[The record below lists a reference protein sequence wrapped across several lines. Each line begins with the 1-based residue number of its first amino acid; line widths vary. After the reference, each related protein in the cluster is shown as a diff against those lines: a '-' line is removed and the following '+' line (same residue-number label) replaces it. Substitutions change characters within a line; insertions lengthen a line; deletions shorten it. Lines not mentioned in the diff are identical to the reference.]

1 MSTRARAWTDDVL
14 AVLPAW
20 VVARVLVGA
29 GAIVAVVVADRL
41 TPGAHPHQLSE
52 GLLAWDGTWYRDIAR
67 GGYGATAGEGLR
79 FFPAFP
85 LLGRVLSLGATS
97 AVGPVLVVIANAAS
111 LALLVFVRRL
121 VRFEGRSTA
130 VAERAVWL
138 MAIFPSAFVLV
149 WGYAE
154 ALMLAAA
161 VGGLWAA
168 RKQAWL
174 WAALAGALAAGSR
187 PLGVAMALPVAI
199 ELARVWRRSAV
210 ADRLAGI
217 AAVGAP
223 IVVLTA
229 YLAWVRAE
237 YGDALLPFRV
247 QDQLRDTINP
257 FSRVWEGLGQ
267 VFGPDRFGDGLHVPF
282 ALLFVALLV
291 ATFRLWPASY
301 GAYATVVLVAALSA
315 DNLNSLERYGLNAFP
330 LVLSLAVLTR
340 DDRVERAALAV
351 CGGGFVALTALAWLG
366 AYVP

>member
-1 MSTRARAWTDDVL
+1 VSTRTRAWADDVL

-20 VVARVLVGA
+20 VVARVLVA
-29 GAIVAVVVADRL
+29 AAAVVAVVVADRL

-52 GLLAWDGTWYRDIAR
+52 GLLTWDGTWYRDIAT
-67 GGYGATAGEGLR
+67 GGYHSTADEGLR
-79 FFPAFP
+79 FFPLFP
-85 LLGRVLSLGATS
+85 LLGRLLSLGATS
-97 AVGPVLVVIANAAS
+97 AMGPMLVIIANVAS
-111 LALLVFVRRL
+111 LVMLVFVRRL
-121 VRFEGRSTA
+121 VQFEGRSLA
-130 VAERAVWL
+130 VADRAVWL
-138 MAIFPSAFVLV
+138 MALFPSAFVLV

-154 ALMLAAA
+154 GLMLAAA

-168 RKQAWL
+168 RKHAWW
-174 WAALAGALAAGSR
+174 WAALAGVVAAGSR
-187 PLGVAMALPVAI
+187 PLGVALAIPVAI
-199 ELARVWRRSAV
+199 ELVRVWRTSST
-210 ADRLAGI
+210 ADRLSGVV
-217 AAVGAP
+217 AVGAP
-223 IVVLTA
+223 IAAFGA
-229 YLAWVRAE
+229 YLGWVRAE

-291 ATFRLWPASY
+291 ATFRLWPVSY

-330 LVLSLAVLTR
+330 LVLTLTVLSR
-340 DDRVERAALAV
+340 DDRVDRGVLAV
-351 CGGGFVALTALAWLG
+351 CGGGFVALASLAWLG